1 MRMTGDCVARAAQVR
16 KIFIVD
22 DHAVMRQGLAKLLG
36 DEKDLQVCGEAEN
49 ACEALKGIGR
59 LKPDLAIV
67 DISLT
72 GRTGI
77 ELIKDVRRHYP
88 QVCVLVL
95 SMHDEAIYSERVL
108 RAGGRGYIM
117 KHEGGKVLMQAIRQV
132 LKGQVYLSERMS
144 AKVFE
149 RLSNGSQAAGSPL
162 ESLSDR
168 EMEVFQLIGE
178 GLSTRHIAEQ
188 LHLSMKT
195 VEVYRAHIKR
205 KFKLQDG
212 TALVSCAIRWA
223 ETEKIE

>member
-1 MRMTGDCVARAAQVR
+1 
-16 KIFIVD
+16 
-22 DHAVMRQGLAKLLG
+22 
-36 DEKDLQVCGEAEN
+36 
-49 ACEALKGIGR
+49 
-59 LKPDLAIV
+59 
-67 DISLT
+67 
-72 GRTGI
+72 
-77 ELIKDVRRHYP
+77 
-88 QVCVLVL
+88 
-95 SMHDEAIYSERVL
+95 MHDEAIYSERVL

-149 RLSNGSQAAGSPL
+149 RLSNGPQAAGSPL
-162 ESLSDR
+162 EILSDR

-178 GLSTRHIAEQ
+178 GLSTRHIADQ

-212 TALVSCAIRWA
+212 TALVSYAIRWA
-223 ETEKIE
+223 ETEKID